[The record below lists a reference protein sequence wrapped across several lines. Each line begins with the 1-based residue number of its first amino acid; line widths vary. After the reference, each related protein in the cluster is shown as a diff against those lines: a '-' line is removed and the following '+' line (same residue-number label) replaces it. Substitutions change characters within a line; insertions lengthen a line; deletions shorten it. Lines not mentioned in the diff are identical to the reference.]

1 MKGVI
6 IYMSFNNTFLKS
18 MLLCI
23 LINLY
28 TVKLVLRGHHWGK
41 EKWSLNAGD
50 L

>member
-1 MKGVI
+1 MNGVI
-6 IYMSFNNTFLKS
+6 IYMSFDNTFLKS

-23 LINLY
+23 LIDLY
-28 TVKLVLRGHHWGK
+28 AIKPVLRGHRWDK